1 MVGAAFALVLAGC
14 STASTGKQTSPQQ
27 PGKPDAAKGAPDA
40 PAPVRR
46 DDAGFL
52 QAAVPR
58 ATAIGAVWGVGVG
71 GAFLIL
77 PFLQSFSGAVAAFV
91 TGFSVSLLGRWRRR

>member
-1 MVGAAFALVLAGC
+1 MAGADDDYEKLLREIDGALG
-14 STASTGKQTSPQQ
+14 SG
-27 PGKPDAAKGAPDA
+27 GA
-40 PAPVRR
+40 APVRR
-46 DDAGFL
+46 PAAAAPARRDDTGFL

-91 TGFSVSLLGRWRRR
+91 TGFSVSILGRWRRRQ